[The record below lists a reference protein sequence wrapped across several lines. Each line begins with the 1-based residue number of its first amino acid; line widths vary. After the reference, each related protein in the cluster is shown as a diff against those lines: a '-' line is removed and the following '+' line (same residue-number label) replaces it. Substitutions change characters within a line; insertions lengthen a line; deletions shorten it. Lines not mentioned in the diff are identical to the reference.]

1 MTYSSVPVAITETL
15 SKKFLCSRSCFRKPS
30 FQTLMPPL
38 FIPKRNKSSK
48 KIYLYP
54 NSRSTLRFNSNKRT
68 RMNASEMPICS
79 LRSWRDSRVSAFV
92 LVAKPRTRVAKPWE
106 DWWRFHSRLRRSRIP
121 RGFRPRRNMA
131 ARSRIPP
138 ATQARGN
145 REFIS
150 TRSFHLPFSSD
161 SFRFRSFDC

>member
-92 LVAKPRTRVAKPWE
+92 LVAKPRTREAKPWE
-106 DWWRFHSRLRRSRIP
+106 DWWRVELNFTRFSLHWWRVELNFTRFH
-121 RGFRPRRNMA
+121 
-131 ARSRIPP
+131 
-138 ATQARGN
+138 
-145 REFIS
+145 FIS
-150 TRSFHLPFSSD
+150 EEPARPLTHPASYAG
-161 SFRFRSFDC
+161 